1 MKKIILTVFLIA
13 VAVALFKCYSI
24 YSGYQAFK
32 TTKIEVPAGTTVVI
46 EKGNTWNSAAKK
58 LAEAKVIT
66 DAKQFMWMIK
76 EKDFGKS
83 LKTGEFEFSGE
94 MDPEEA
100 AKKIMS
106 GKVKLYSFTIPEG
119 YNKYDASAVFKNL
132 EWMNGNNKFLEVCH
146 DKNFLA
152 SIGAKSKTSCEGL
165 LFPSTYSFPRG
176 SDIIAVMKKM
186 AAQMKETL
194 KKYENDIEKS
204 GMDVYEMLK
213 LASIVEKETGAKAE
227 QPKIASV
234 FLNRKKIGM
243 KMQTDPSVI
252 YGLLPKFNGNLTKK
266 DLLTDHPWNT
276 YTRYGYPATPLCFP
290 GEGAIKSVL
299 HPDSTN
305 YLYFVATGKGY
316 HYFSKTLK
324 EHNAAVDHY
333 QVKGR
338 RDKFVY

>member
-119 YNKYDASAVFKNL
+119 YNKYDASSVFKNL
-132 EWMNGNNKFLEVCH
+132 EWMNGNGKFLEVCH

-152 SIGAKSKTSCEGL
+152 SIGAKGKISCEGL

-186 AAQMKETL
+186 ADQMKDTL
-194 KKYENDIEKS
+194 KKYENEIEKS

-324 EHNAAVDHY
+324 EHNAAVEHY
-333 QVKGR
+333 QVQGR

>member
-1 MKKIILTVFLIA
+1 MKKIILTVFIIA
-13 VAVALFKCYSI
+13 AAVALFKCYSL

-32 TTKIEVPAGTTVVI
+32 TTKIEIPDKTTVVI

-83 LKTGEFEFSGE
+83 LKTGEFEFSGK
-94 MDPEEA
+94 MTPEDA

-106 GKVKLYSFTIPEG
+106 GKVKLYTFTVPEG
-119 YNKYDASAVFKNL
+119 YNKYDTAAVFANL
-132 EWMNGNNKFLEVCH
+132 DWMNGSGKFLEVCH
-146 DKNFLA
+146 DKNFLE
-152 SIGAKSKTSCEGL
+152 SIGAKNKKSCEGL

-176 SDIIAVMKKM
+176 SDVIAVMKKM
-186 AAQMKETL
+186 AEQMKNTL
-194 KKYENDIEKS
+194 AKYQTEIEKS
-204 GMDVYEMLK
+204 GMDVYDLIK
-213 LASIVEKETGAKAE
+213 LASIVEKETGAKDE

-234 FLNRKKIGM
+234 FLNRQKIGM
-243 KMQTDPSVI
+243 KMQTDPSVV
-252 YGLLPKFNGNLTKK
+252 YGLLPKFNGNITKK
-266 DLLTDHPWNT
+266 DLMTDHPWNT
-276 YTRYGYPATPLCFP
+276 YTRYGFPATPLCFP

-299 HPDSTN
+299 RPDKTN

-324 EHNAAVDHY
+324 EHNAAVEHY
-333 QVKGR
+333 QVQGR

>member
-13 VAVALFKCYSI
+13 VVAALSIFYSI
-24 YSGYQAFK
+24 YSGYQSFK

-58 LAEAKVIT
+58 LTEAKVIT
-66 DAKQFMWMIK
+66 DAKHFMWLIK
-76 EKDFGKS
+76 EKDFGKA
-83 LKTGEFEFSGE
+83 LKTGEFEFSGA
-94 MDPEEA
+94 MDPEEV

-119 YNKYDASAVFKNL
+119 YNKYDAAAVFKSL
-132 EWMNGNNKFLEVCH
+132 EWMSGSDKFIEVCH
-146 DKNFLA
+146 DKNFLT
-152 SIGAKSKTSCEGL
+152 SIGAKNKQSCEGL

-186 AAQMKETL
+186 AEQMKSTL
-194 KKYENDIEKS
+194 AKYQAEIDKS
-204 GMDVYEMLK
+204 DMDVYDLIK
-213 LASIVEKETGAKAE
+213 LASIVEKETGVKAE

-252 YGLLPKFNGNLTKK
+252 YGLLPKFNGNITKK
-266 DLLTDHPWNT
+266 DLMTDHPWNT
-276 YTRYGYPATPLCFP
+276 YTRYGFPATPLCFP

-299 HPDSTN
+299 HPDDTK

-324 EHNAAVDHY
+324 EHNAAVEHY
-333 QVKGR
+333 QVQGR

>member
-1 MKKIILTVFLIA
+1 MKKIILAVFLIA
-13 VAVALFKCYSI
+13 IAAALFKVYSV

-46 EKGNTWNSAAKK
+46 EKGNTWNTAAKK
-58 LAEAKVIT
+58 LADAKVIT
-66 DAKQFMWMIK
+66 DAKQFLWMIK

-83 LKTGEFEFSGE
+83 LKTGEFEFSGKT
-94 MDPEEA
+94 DPEEA

-106 GKVKLYSFTIPEG
+106 GKVKLYSFTVPEG
-119 YNKYDASAVFKNL
+119 YNKYDTAEVFKSLN
-132 EWMNGNNKFLEVCH
+132 WMNGNDKFLEVCH

-152 SIGAKSKTSCEGL
+152 SIGAKNKQSCEGL
-165 LFPSTYSFPRG
+165 LFPSTYSFSRG

-186 AAQMKETL
+186 AGQMKETL

-252 YGLLPKFNGNLTKK
+252 YGLLPKFNGNITKK
-266 DLLTDHPWNT
+266 DLMTDHPWNT

>member
-13 VAVALFKCYSI
+13 VVAALSIFYSI
-24 YSGYQAFK
+24 YSGYQSFK

-58 LAEAKVIT
+58 LTEAKVIT
-66 DAKQFMWMIK
+66 DAKHFMWLIK
-76 EKDFGKS
+76 EKDFGKA
-83 LKTGEFEFSGE
+83 LKTGEFEFSGA
-94 MDPEEA
+94 MDPEEV

-119 YNKYDASAVFKNL
+119 YNKYDAAAVFKSL
-132 EWMNGNNKFLEVCH
+132 EWMSGSDKFIEVCH
-146 DKNFLA
+146 DKNFLT
-152 SIGAKSKTSCEGL
+152 SIGAKNKQSCEGL

-186 AAQMKETL
+186 AEQMKSTL
-194 KKYENDIEKS
+194 AKYQAEIDKS
-204 GMDVYEMLK
+204 DMDVYDLIK
-213 LASIVEKETGAKAE
+213 LASIVEKETGVKAE

-252 YGLLPKFNGNLTKK
+252 YGLLPKFNGNITKK
-266 DLLTDHPWNT
+266 DLMTDHPWNT
-276 YTRYGYPATPLCFP
+276 YTRYGFPATPLCFP

-299 HPDSTN
+299 HPDDTKF
-305 YLYFVATGKGY
+305 LYFVATGKGY

-324 EHNAAVDHY
+324 EHNAAVEHY
-333 QVKGR
+333 QVQGR

>member
-13 VAVALFKCYSI
+13 VVAALSIFYSI
-24 YSGYQAFK
+24 YSGYQSFK

-58 LAEAKVIT
+58 LTEAKVIT
-66 DAKQFMWMIK
+66 DAKHFMWLIK
-76 EKDFGKS
+76 EKDFGKA
-83 LKTGEFEFSGE
+83 LKTGEFEFSGA
-94 MDPEEA
+94 MDPEEV

-119 YNKYDASAVFKNL
+119 YNKYDAAAVFKNL
-132 EWMNGNNKFLEVCH
+132 EWMQGSEKFLEVCH
-146 DKNFLA
+146 NKNFLE
-152 SIGAKSKTSCEGL
+152 SIGAKNKTSCEGL

-186 AAQMKETL
+186 ADQMKETL

-213 LASIVEKETGAKAE
+213 LASIVEKETGAKDE

-234 FLNRKKIGM
+234 FLNRQRIGM

-252 YGLLPKFNGNLTKK
+252 YGLLPKFNGNITKK
-266 DLLTDHPWNT
+266 DLMTDHPWNT
-276 YTRYGYPATPLCFP
+276 YTRYGFPATPLCFP
-290 GEGAIKSVL
+290 GDGAIKSVL
-299 HPDSTN
+299 HPDKTN

-324 EHNAAVDHY
+324 EHNAAVEHY
-333 QVKGR
+333 QVQGR

>member
-1 MKKIILTVFLIA
+1 MKKIILTVFLI
-13 VAVALFKCYSI
+13 VIAVALFKGYSV

-76 EKDFGKS
+76 ENDFGKS

-94 MDPEEA
+94 ITPVEA

-119 YNKYDASAVFKNL
+119 YNKYDAAAVFKNL
-132 EWMNGNNKFLEVCH
+132 DWMNGNDKFLEVCH
-146 DKNFLA
+146 DKNFLE
-152 SIGAKSKTSCEGL
+152 SIGAKGKTSCEGM
-165 LFPSTYSFPRG
+165 LFPSTYSFSRG

-234 FLNRKKIGM
+234 FLNRKRIGM

-266 DLLTDHPWNT
+266 DLTTDHPWNT

>member
-1 MKKIILTVFLIA
+1 MKKIILTVFLI
-13 VAVALFKCYSI
+13 VIAVALFKVYSV

-66 DAKQFMWMIK
+66 NAKQFMWMIK
-76 EKDFGKS
+76 ENDFGKS

-94 MDPEEA
+94 ITPVEA

-119 YNKYDASAVFKNL
+119 YNKYDAAAVFKNL
-132 EWMNGNNKFLEVCH
+132 DWMNGNDKFLEVCH
-146 DKNFLA
+146 DKNFLE
-152 SIGAKSKTSCEGL
+152 SIGAKGKTSCEGM
-165 LFPSTYSFPRG
+165 LFPSTYSFSRG

-234 FLNRKKIGM
+234 FLNRKRIGM

-266 DLLTDHPWNT
+266 DLTTDHPWNT

>member
-1 MKKIILTVFLIA
+1 MKKMILTVFIIA
-13 VAVALFKCYSI
+13 AAVALFKCYSL

-94 MDPEEA
+94 MNPEEA

-106 GKVKLYSFTIPEG
+106 GKVKLYAFTVPEG
-119 YNKYDASAVFKNL
+119 YNKYDTAAVFANL
-132 EWMNGNNKFLEVCH
+132 DWMNGSGKFLEVCH
-146 DKNFLA
+146 DKNFLE
-152 SIGAKSKTSCEGL
+152 SIGAKNKKSCEGL

-176 SDIIAVMKKM
+176 SDVIAVMKKM
-186 AAQMKETL
+186 AEQMKNTL
-194 KKYENDIEKS
+194 AKYQTEIEKS
-204 GMDVYEMLK
+204 GMDVYDLIK
-213 LASIVEKETGAKAE
+213 LASIVEKETGAKDE

-234 FLNRKKIGM
+234 FLNRQKIGM
-243 KMQTDPSVI
+243 KMQTDPSVV
-252 YGLLPKFNGNLTKK
+252 YGLLPKFNGNITKK
-266 DLLTDHPWNT
+266 DLMTDHPWNT
-276 YTRYGYPATPLCFP
+276 YTRYGFPATPLCFP

-299 HPDSTN
+299 HPDDTK

-324 EHNAAVDHY
+324 EHNAAVEHY
-333 QVKGR
+333 QVQGR

>member
-13 VAVALFKCYSI
+13 VAIVFFKCYSL
-24 YSGYQAFK
+24 YSGYQSFK
-32 TTKIEVPAGTTVVI
+32 TTKIEIPAGTTVVI

-58 LAEAKVIT
+58 LAEAKIIT

-76 EKDFGKS
+76 EKDFGKA

-94 MDPEEA
+94 MNPEEA

-106 GKVKLYSFTIPEG
+106 GKVKLYAFTVPEG
-119 YNKYDASAVFKNL
+119 YNKYDTAAVFANL
-132 EWMNGNNKFLEVCH
+132 DWMNGSGKFLEVCH
-146 DKNFLA
+146 DKNFLE
-152 SIGAKSKTSCEGL
+152 SIGAKNKKSCEGL

-176 SDIIAVMKKM
+176 SDVIAVMKKM
-186 AAQMKETL
+186 AEQMKNTL
-194 KKYENDIEKS
+194 AKYQTEIERS
-204 GMDVYEMLK
+204 EMDVYDLLK
-213 LASIVEKETGAKAE
+213 LASIVEKETGAKDE

-234 FLNRKKIGM
+234 FLNRQKIGM

-252 YGLLPKFNGNLTKK
+252 YGLLPKFNGNITKK
-266 DLLTDHPWNT
+266 DLMTDHPWNT
-276 YTRYGYPATPLCFP
+276 YTRYGFPATPLCFP

-299 HPDSTN
+299 HPDDTK

-324 EHNAAVDHY
+324 EHNAAAC
-333 QVKGR
+333 
-338 RDKFVY
+338 

>member
-1 MKKIILTVFLIA
+1 MKKIILTVFIIA
-13 VAVALFKCYSI
+13 AAVALFKCYSL

-32 TTKIEVPAGTTVVI
+32 TTKIEVPAGTTIVI

-83 LKTGEFEFSGE
+83 LKTGEFEFSGK
-94 MDPEEA
+94 MTPEDA

-106 GKVKLYSFTIPEG
+106 GKVKLYAFTVPEG
-119 YNKYDASAVFKNL
+119 YNKYDTAAVFANL
-132 EWMNGNNKFLEVCH
+132 DWMNGSGKFFEVCH
-146 DKNFLA
+146 DKNFLE
-152 SIGAKSKTSCEGL
+152 SIGAKNKKSCEGL

-176 SDIIAVMKKM
+176 SDVIAVMKKM
-186 AAQMKETL
+186 AEQMKNTL
-194 KKYENDIEKS
+194 AKYQTEIEKS
-204 GMDVYEMLK
+204 GMDVYDLIK
-213 LASIVEKETGAKAE
+213 LASIVEKETGAKDE

-234 FLNRKKIGM
+234 FLNRQKIGM

-252 YGLLPKFNGNLTKK
+252 YGLLPKFNGNITKK
-266 DLLTDHPWNT
+266 DLMTDHPWNT
-276 YTRYGYPATPLCFP
+276 YTRYGFPATPLCFP

-299 HPDSTN
+299 RPDETKF
-305 YLYFVATGKGY
+305 LYFVATGKGY

-324 EHNAAVDHY
+324 EHNAAVEHY
-333 QVKGR
+333 QVQGR

>member
-1 MKKIILTVFLIA
+1 MKKIILAVFLIA
-13 VAVALFKCYSI
+13 IAAALFKVYSV

-46 EKGNTWNSAAKK
+46 EKGNTWNTAAKK
-58 LAEAKVIT
+58 LADAKVIT
-66 DAKQFMWMIK
+66 DAKQFLWMIK

-83 LKTGEFEFSGE
+83 LKTGEFEFSGKT
-94 MDPEEA
+94 DPEEA

-119 YNKYDASAVFKNL
+119 YNKYDTAEVFKSLN
-132 EWMNGNNKFLEVCH
+132 WMNGNDKFLEVCH

-152 SIGAKSKTSCEGL
+152 SIGAKNKQSCEGL
-165 LFPSTYSFPRG
+165 LFPSTYSFSRG

-186 AAQMKETL
+186 AGQMKETL

>member
-1 MKKIILTVFLIA
+1 MKKIILTVFLI
-13 VAVALFKCYSI
+13 VIAVALFKGYSV
-24 YSGYQAFK
+24 YSAYQAFK

-66 DAKQFMWMIK
+66 DAKQFLWMIK
-76 EKDFGKS
+76 ENDFGKS

-94 MDPEEA
+94 ITPVEA

-119 YNKYDASAVFKNL
+119 YNKYDAAAVFKNL
-132 EWMNGNNKFLEVCH
+132 DWMNGNDKFLEVCH
-146 DKNFLA
+146 DKNFLE
-152 SIGAKSKTSCEGL
+152 SIGAKGKTSCEGM
-165 LFPSTYSFPRG
+165 LFPSTYSFSRG

-234 FLNRKKIGM
+234 FLNRKRIGM

-266 DLLTDHPWNT
+266 DLTTDHPWNT

>member
-1 MKKIILTVFLIA
+1 MKKIVLSVFLVAIVAALA
-13 VAVALFKCYSI
+13 VFYSV

-66 DAKQFMWMIK
+66 NAKQFMWMIK
-76 EKDFGKS
+76 ENDFGKS

-94 MDPEEA
+94 ITPVEA

-119 YNKYDASAVFKNL
+119 YNKYDAAAVFKNL
-132 EWMNGNNKFLEVCH
+132 DWMNGNDKFLEVCH
-146 DKNFLA
+146 DKNFLE
-152 SIGAKSKTSCEGL
+152 SIGAKGKTSCEGM
-165 LFPSTYSFPRG
+165 LFPSTYSFSRG

-234 FLNRKKIGM
+234 FLNRKRIGM

-266 DLLTDHPWNT
+266 DLTTDHPWNT

>member
-1 MKKIILTVFLIA
+1 MKKIILTVFLIV

-32 TTKIEVPAGTTVVI
+32 TTPIDVPSGTTVVI
-46 EKGNTWNSAAKK
+46 EKGNTWNAAAKK
-58 LAEAKVIT
+58 LSEAKVIT

-76 EKDFGKS
+76 ERDFGKS
-83 LKTGEFEFSGE
+83 LKTGEFEFSGATN
-94 MDPEEA
+94 PEEA
-100 AKKIMS
+100 AKRIMS

-119 YNKYDASAVFKNL
+119 YNKYDAAAVFKSL
-132 EWMNGNNKFLEVCH
+132 DWMQGSSKFLEVCH
-146 DKNFLA
+146 DKNFLE
-152 SIGAKSKTSCEGL
+152 SIGAKNKTSCEGL

-176 SDIIAVMKKM
+176 SDIIEVMKKM
-186 AAQMKETL
+186 AGQMKATL
-194 KKYENDIEKS
+194 AKYQTEIDKS
-204 GMDVYEMLK
+204 DMDVYDLLK
-213 LASIVEKETGAKAE
+213 LASIVEKETGAKDE

-252 YGLLPKFNGNLTKK
+252 YGLLPKFNGNITKK
-266 DLLTDHPWNT
+266 DLMTDHPWNT
-276 YTRYGYPATPLCFP
+276 YTRYGFPATPLCFP
-290 GEGAIKSVL
+290 GDGAIKSVL
-299 HPDSTN
+299 HPDKTN

-324 EHNAAVDHY
+324 EHNAAVEHY
-333 QVKGR
+333 QVQGR

>member
-32 TTKIEVPAGTTVVI
+32 TTKIEVPAETTVVI

-83 LKTGEFEFSGE
+83 LKTGEFEFSGK

>member
-1 MKKIILTVFLIA
+1 MKKIILTVFILA
-13 VAVALFKCYSI
+13 VAAALFKCYSL

-32 TTKIEVPAGTTVVI
+32 TTKIEIPSGTTVVI

-58 LAEAKVIT
+58 LAEAKVIA

-94 MDPEEA
+94 MTPLEA
-100 AKKIMS
+100 AQKIMS
-106 GKVKLYSFTIPEG
+106 GKVKLYSFTVPEG
-119 YNKYDASAVFKNL
+119 YNKYDTAAVFKGL
-132 EWMNGNNKFLEVCH
+132 DWMNGSDKFLEVCH

-152 SIGAKSKTSCEGL
+152 SIGAKNKQSCEGL

-186 AAQMKETL
+186 AEQMKNTRA
-194 KKYENDIEKS
+194 KYQADIEKS
-204 GMDVYEMLK
+204 GMDVYDMLK
-213 LASIVEKETGAKAE
+213 LASIVEKETGAKDE

-234 FLNRKKIGM
+234 FLNRQRIGM

-252 YGLLPKFNGNLTKK
+252 YGLLPKFNGNITKK
-266 DLLTDHPWNT
+266 DLMTDHPWNT
-276 YTRYGYPATPLCFP
+276 YTRYGFPATPLCFP

-299 HPDSTN
+299 HPDETKF
-305 YLYFVATGKGY
+305 LYFVATGKGY

-324 EHNAAVDHY
+324 EHNAAVEHY
-333 QVKGR
+333 QVQGR
-338 RDKFVY
+338 RDKFIY

>member
-13 VAVALFKCYSI
+13 IAAALFKCYSL

-32 TTKIEVPAGTTVVI
+32 TTGIDIPESTAVII
-46 EKGNTWNSAAKK
+46 EKGNSWNTTAKK
-58 LAEAKVIT
+58 LADAKVIS
-66 DAKQFMWMIK
+66 DAEKFMWLIK

-83 LKTGEFEFSGE
+83 LKTGEFEFSGK
-94 MDPEEA
+94 MNPEEV

-106 GKVKLYSFTIPEG
+106 GKVKLYSFTVPEG
-119 YNKYDASAVFKNL
+119 YNKYDTAAVFANL
-132 EWMNGNNKFLEVCH
+132 DWMQGNSRFLEVCH
-146 DKNFLA
+146 DKNFLE
-152 SIGAKSKTSCEGL
+152 SIGAKNKKSCEGL
-165 LFPSTYSFPRG
+165 LFPSTYSFSRG
-176 SDIIAVMKKM
+176 SDITAVMKKM
-186 AAQMKETL
+186 AGQMKTTL
-194 KKYENDIEKS
+194 EKYQAEIEKS
-204 GMDVYEMLK
+204 GMDVYDILK
-213 LASIVEKETGAKAE
+213 LASIVEKETGVKAE

-243 KMQTDPSVI
+243 KMQTDPSVL
-252 YGLLPKFNGNLTKK
+252 YGLLPKFNGNITKK
-266 DLLTDHPWNT
+266 DLMTDHPWNT
-276 YTRYGYPATPLCFP
+276 YTRYGFPATPLCFP

-299 HPDSTN
+299 HPDQTP

>member
-1 MKKIILTVFLIA
+1 MKKIILTVFLLA
-13 VAVALFKCYSI
+13 VAVALFKGYSL
-24 YSGYQAFK
+24 YSGYQSFK

-46 EKGNTWNSAAKK
+46 EKGNSWNTAAKK
-58 LAEAKVIT
+58 LAEAKIIT

-76 EKDFGKS
+76 EKDFGKA

-94 MDPEEA
+94 MNPEEV

-119 YNKYDASAVFKNL
+119 YNKYDAAAVFKGL
-132 EWMNGNNKFLEVCH
+132 DWMQGSGKFLEVCH
-146 DKNFLA
+146 DKNFLE
-152 SIGAKSKTSCEGL
+152 SIGAKNKTSCEGL

-176 SDIIAVMKKM
+176 SDIIEVMKKM
-186 AAQMKETL
+186 AGQMKATL
-194 KKYENDIEKS
+194 AKYQTEIDKS
-204 GMDVYEMLK
+204 DMDVYDLLK
-213 LASIVEKETGAKAE
+213 LASIVEKETGAKDE

-252 YGLLPKFNGNLTKK
+252 YGLLPKFNGNITKK
-266 DLLTDHPWNT
+266 DLMTDHPWNT
-276 YTRYGYPATPLCFP
+276 YTRYGFPATPLCFP
-290 GEGAIKSVL
+290 GDGAIKSVL
-299 HPDSTN
+299 RPDKTN

-324 EHNAAVDHY
+324 EHNAAVEHY
-333 QVKGR
+333 QVQGR

>member
-194 KKYENDIEKS
+194 KKYANDIEKS

-316 HYFSKTLK
+316 
-324 EHNAAVDHY
+324 
-333 QVKGR
+333 
-338 RDKFVY
+338 

>member
-1 MKKIILTVFLIA
+1 MKKIILTVFIIA
-13 VAVALFKCYSI
+13 AVVALFKCYSL

-32 TTKIEVPAGTTVVI
+32 TTKIEIPAGTTVVI

-94 MDPEEA
+94 MNPEEA

-106 GKVKLYSFTIPEG
+106 GKVKLYAFTVPEG
-119 YNKYDASAVFKNL
+119 YNKYDTAAVFANL
-132 EWMNGNNKFLEVCH
+132 DWMNGSGKFLEVCH
-146 DKNFLA
+146 DKNFLE
-152 SIGAKSKTSCEGL
+152 SIGAKNKKSCEGL

-176 SDIIAVMKKM
+176 SDVIAVMKKM
-186 AAQMKETL
+186 AEQMKNTL
-194 KKYENDIEKS
+194 AKYQTEIEKS
-204 GMDVYEMLK
+204 GMDVYDLIK
-213 LASIVEKETGAKAE
+213 LASIVEKETGAKDE

-234 FLNRKKIGM
+234 FLNRQKIGM
-243 KMQTDPSVI
+243 KMQTDPSVV
-252 YGLLPKFNGNLTKK
+252 YGLLPKFNGNITKK
-266 DLLTDHPWNT
+266 DLMTDHPWNT
-276 YTRYGYPATPLCFP
+276 YTRYGFPATPLCFP

-299 HPDSTN
+299 HPDKTN

-324 EHNAAVDHY
+324 EHNAAVEHY
-333 QVKGR
+333 QVQGR

>member
-1 MKKIILTVFLIA
+1 MKKIILAVFLIA
-13 VAVALFKCYSI
+13 IAAALFKVYSV

-46 EKGNTWNSAAKK
+46 EKGNTWNTAAKK
-58 LAEAKVIT
+58 LADAKVIT

-94 MDPEEA
+94 TDPEEA

-119 YNKYDASAVFKNL
+119 YNKYDTAEVFKSLN
-132 EWMNGNNKFLEVCH
+132 WMNGNDKFLEVCH

-152 SIGAKSKTSCEGL
+152 SIGAKNKQSCEGL
-165 LFPSTYSFPRG
+165 LFPSTYSFSRG

-186 AAQMKETL
+186 AGQMKETL

-234 FLNRKKIGM
+234 FLNRKRIGM

-266 DLLTDHPWNT
+266 DLTTDHPWNT